1 MPAGQVGGMMEP
13 LLLPE
18 PGALLILA
26 AAGAL
31 LALDLWLNRHA
42 PRREWRLA
50 RGRGRGAWRY
60 AFRSIS
66 MMPEKSR
73 AAPPSAAKRS

>member
-1 MPAGQVGGMMEP
+1 MTEP

-18 PGALLILA
+18 PGAVLILA
-26 AAGAL
+26 GAAVAL
-31 LALDLWLNRHA
+31 VLDLWLNRHA
-42 PRREWRLA
+42 PRREWRLP
-50 RGRGRGAWRY
+50 GGWRY

-73 AAPPSAAKRS
+73 CAPPSAAKRS

>member
-1 MPAGQVGGMMEP
+1 MAAGQVGGMMEP

-26 AAGAL
+26 AAAAL

-50 RGRGRGAWRY
+50 RGRGAWRY